1 MKNLFG
7 DNRQANI
14 LSVLRKSSTLNI
26 ETLAERFGVSERT
39 VRNDIKDI
47 NKVKMHKDYTGK
59 YCPQV
64 IIDRDGN
71 LTKFKNRIN
80 KFKSED
86 LTPFVIKIICDSL
99 NVRKSAGTSSIIST
113 FSVTVI
119 L

>member
-47 NKVKMHKDYTGK
+47 NKELKNSGLIEINQGKCGLRVFDTRDFQNAYARIIETDDLMNSSHKRQEY
-59 YCPQV
+59 V
-64 IIDRDGN
+64 
-71 LTKFKNRIN
+71 F
-80 KFKSED
+80 
-86 LTPFVIKIICDSL
+86 
-99 NVRKSAGTSSIIST
+99 A
-113 FSVTVI
+113 
-119 L
+119 